1 MINKKKKRKI
11 IIAISITLI
20 VLLVIVPLGISTYIY
35 QSNFGGR
42 FETISWMARNLDE
55 FDGLESKKYT
65 FESNN
70 GQHLVGYKYYKKI
83 DHVKGI
89 VVISHGLGGGGHN
102 SYMDVADY
110 LATNGYIIFAYDA
123 TGNDESEGDAVE
135 GIPQGLIDLDYAIRF
150 IKDNDEFNSLPIMLL
165 GHSWGAYSVGS
176 VLNIHPDVKAVV
188 MISGFNKSTDIIAEE
203 GKRIMG
209 IGINLLMP
217 YVSMIEHVKFG
228 TYSSYNCIDGFETS
242 DAGVMI
248 VHSYD
253 DEMVSY
259 EKQYKRF
266 WNTYQNNPRFTFV
279 PYENR
284 GHNYIY
290 YSDISKD
297 YRNKLNNQFSEFV
310 SSLDT
315 ELTAEIK
322 TKYMNENLNKTILFD
337 LDKDLMNRIVAFYD
351 NYTK

>member
-1 MINKKKKRKI
+1 MINNKKRRKI

-20 VLLVIVPLGISTYIY
+20 VLLVIVPLGLSIYIY

-42 FETISWMARNLDE
+42 YETISWMERSIDE
-55 FDGLESKKYT
+55 FDGLKSKKYT
-65 FESNN
+65 FQSNK
-70 GQHLVGYKYYKKI
+70 GQHLVGYNYYKEL

-89 VVISHGLGGGGHN
+89 IVMAHGLGGGGQN

-110 LATNGYIIFAYDA
+110 LATNGYIVFAYDA

-150 IKDNDEFNSLPIMLL
+150 IKDKNEFNSLPIMLF
-165 GHSWGAYSVGS
+165 GHSWGAYSVGN

-188 MISGFNKSTDIIAEE
+188 MISGFNKSTDIIEEE

-209 IGINLLMP
+209 PGISFLMP
-217 YVSMIEHVKFG
+217 YVSIIEHVKFG
-228 TYSSYNCIDGFETS
+228 AYSSYNCIGGFEAS
-242 DAGVMI
+242 NASVMI
-248 VHSYD
+248 IHSSD

-259 EKQYKRF
+259 EKQFKKF
-266 WNTYQNNPRFTFV
+266 WNTYKDNPRFTFV

-290 YSDISKD
+290 YSDVSKE
-297 YRNKLNNQFSEFV
+297 YRNTLNNQFSEYV
-310 SSLDT
+310 STLDT

-322 TKYMNENLNKTILFD
+322 TKYMNENLDKAILFD
-337 LDKDLMNRIVAFYD
+337 LDKELMNRIVSFYD
-351 NYTK
+351 CYAK